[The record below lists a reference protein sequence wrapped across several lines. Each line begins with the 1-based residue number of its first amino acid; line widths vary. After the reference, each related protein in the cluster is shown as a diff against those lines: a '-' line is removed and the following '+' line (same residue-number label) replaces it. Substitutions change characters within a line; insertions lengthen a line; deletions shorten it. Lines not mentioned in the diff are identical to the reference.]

1 MGVEIQGIEIRL
13 ENGHPCLGRAGEL
26 HEVLRDSLVDIL
38 TGLTIDER
46 PVDENDA
53 SKGTQVVVTAYA
65 FCAGEVDRQTVEG
78 RVRLVIDA
86 FQPKDEVARVASEP
100 SKYELY
106 RQLTRIEQE
115 VQALREAIYKLLPH

>member
-13 ENGHPCLGRAGEL
+13 EKGHPCLGRAGEL
-26 HEVLRDSLVDIL
+26 HETLVTEMGESI

-53 SKGTQVVVTAYA
+53 SKGTQVVVTVYAY
-65 FCAGEVDRQTVEG
+65 CAGEIDRQAVEG
-78 RVRLVIDA
+78 RARMLIDA
-86 FQPKDEVARVASEP
+86 FQPKGEIARVASEP